1 MPAPPVKVVL
11 DANVLYPFTLR
22 DTLLRLAGEGFFQ
35 LYWSDDILTEMT
47 GSLVSTGRMSEAQ
60 AARLRRE
67 MEKAF
72 PEAMVTG
79 YGRLLAQMKNEPKDR
94 HVAAAAVKA
103 GASVVVTDNLQDFK
117 PLPHGLEAR
126 SADTFLSAM
135 LDLDSDTVVRVLR
148 EQAAALHR
156 PSVSFEELLDGMAR
170 FLPHFIEGVR
180 SHLAG

>member
-1 MPAPPVKVVL
+1 MSAPLVKVVL

-22 DTLLRLAGEGFFQ
+22 DTLLRLAAEGFFQ
-35 LYWSDDILTEMT
+35 PYWSDDILTEMT
-47 GSLVSTGRMSEAQ
+47 SSLISTGRMTEVQ

-72 PEAMVTG
+72 PEAMATG
-79 YGRLLAQMKNEPKDR
+79 YGRLIAQMKNEPEDR

-103 GASVVVTDNLQDFK
+103 GASVVVTDNLHDFEL
-117 PLPHGLEAR
+117 LPRGLKAQ
-126 SADTFLSAM
+126 SADTFLYTM
-135 LDLDSDTVVRVLR
+135 LDLDGDAVVRVLR

-170 FLPHFIEGVR
+170 FLPRFIEGVR
-180 SHLAG
+180 GRLAG